1 MTKKVKKGKKIIIC
15 CDGTGNEP
23 SATGSS
29 NVFDLVGLLD
39 TNAEQ
44 LIYYDPGLGT
54 EAAPG
59 AQGWAGKKSSKLM
72 GLAFGKGLS
81 KNIIDA
87 YKFLMDNYI
96 PGDEIYMFGFSRG
109 AYTVRTIAG
118 MLQLIGLLRPGSENL
133 LDFALANYTN
143 KGEKNWANLSAF
155 KGALCQQI
163 SDRSP
168 RYQVPIKFMGVWD
181 TVKSVGLFRNSTRL
195 AYTDILP
202 NVKSLR
208 HALALDERRLK
219 FRPDHFT
226 GNGGEDGSVQS
237 MWFKGVHSDVGGGYD
252 EAERGLS
259 DHAMMWIME
268 GASAQGLVFNQTK
281 FETTIERRKAKAIKD
296 ANDNEALGL
305 NNYETPHD
313 SLKPYWWIAG
323 SADRVYPDR
332 FWVHASAVAYFS
344 SKKVEL
350 DFDPTSLVKKMGDQ
364 ETFLDTRVALIK
376 LDGNLLIHKLT
387 AEENNQVGKLADD
400 PNQAISQIL
409 NAGAKS
415 WAKQLEK
422 EFASNSFDV
431 SNSSKKRSQDLLK
444 DAASLIQ
451 DAKIKG
457 SDGAFCAITD
467 FLRMTSLKGDDKEK
481 AARSRIIATAPHLL
495 EALAEASSS

>member
-1 MTKKVKKGKKIIIC
+1 MAKKSKKAKKIIIC

-23 SATGSS
+23 AANGSS
-29 NVFDLVGLLD
+29 NVFDLTGLLEAS
-39 TNAEQ
+39 AEQ

-59 AQGWAGKKSSKLM
+59 AQSGIGKKTSKLM

-87 YKFLMDNYI
+87 YKFLMVNYT

-163 SDRSP
+163 SEQSP

-202 NVKSLR
+202 NVKSLH

-219 FRPDHFT
+219 FRPDHFI
-226 GNGGEDGSVQS
+226 GSGSEDGSVQS
-237 MWFKGVHSDVGGGYD
+237 MWFKGVHSDVGGGYED
-252 EAERGLS
+252 GERGLS
-259 DHAMMWIME
+259 DHAMIWIME

-281 FETTIERRKAKAIKD
+281 FETSIERRKAKAIQD
-296 ANDNEALGL
+296 ADDNEAQGL
-305 NNYETPHD
+305 KNYDTAHN

-332 FWVHASAVAYFS
+332 FWVHARSIAHFS
-344 SKKVEL
+344 TKKVEL
-350 DFDPTSLVKKMGDQ
+350 DFDPTSHVKEMGEQ
-364 ETFLDTRVALIK
+364 LTRLDTRVALIK
-376 LDGNLLIHKLT
+376 LNGNLLIHKLT
-387 AEENNQVGKLADD
+387 AEENDQVGELVDD
-400 PNQAISQIL
+400 PHQAMSQIL
-409 NAGAKS
+409 IAGAQS
-415 WAKQLEK
+415 WAAQLDK
-422 EFASNSFDV
+422 ELASGSFDI
-431 SNSSKKRSQDLLK
+431 SNNSKKRSQDLLK

-457 SDGAFCAITD
+457 SDGAFSAIKD

-495 EALAEASSS
+495 EALAENTA

>member
-1 MTKKVKKGKKIIIC
+1 MAKKIKKGKKIIIC

-39 TNAEQ
+39 ANAED

-96 PGDEIYMFGFSRG
+96 PGDDIYMFGFSRG

-155 KGALCQQI
+155 KGSLCQQI
-163 SDRSP
+163 SDKSP
-168 RYQVPIKFMGVWD
+168 RYQVPIQFMGVWD

-219 FRPDHFT
+219 FRPDHFK
-226 GNGGEDGSVQS
+226 GEGGEHGAVQA
-237 MWFKGVHSDVGGGYD
+237 MWFKGVHSDIGGGYD

-268 GASAQGLVFNQTK
+268 GASAQGLVFNQAK

-296 ANDNEALGL
+296 ANDNEVQGL
-305 NNYETPHD
+305 KHYETPHD

-323 SADRVYPDR
+323 SADRVLPDR
-332 FWVHASAVAYFS
+332 FWVHKSSVEYFS
-344 SKKVEL
+344 VKKVEL
-350 DFDPTSLVKKMGDQ
+350 EFDPTVLVKKLGDQ
-364 ETFLDTRVALIK
+364 ETFLDTSVALIK
-376 LDGNLLIHKLT
+376 LDGNLLIQKLT
-387 AEENNQVGKLADD
+387 TEEQAQLGTLADD
-400 PNQAISQIL
+400 PQQAITQIL
-409 NAGAKS
+409 TAGAKS
-415 WAKQLEK
+415 WSAHLEE
-422 EFASNSFDV
+422 EFANGSFDIGKT
-431 SNSSKKRSQDLLK
+431 SKKRSRDLLN
-444 DAASLIQ
+444 DAVVSIQ
-451 DAKIKG
+451 DGKIKG
-457 SDGAFCAITD
+457 EDGAFCAITD

-495 EALAEASSS
+495 EALAEASGS